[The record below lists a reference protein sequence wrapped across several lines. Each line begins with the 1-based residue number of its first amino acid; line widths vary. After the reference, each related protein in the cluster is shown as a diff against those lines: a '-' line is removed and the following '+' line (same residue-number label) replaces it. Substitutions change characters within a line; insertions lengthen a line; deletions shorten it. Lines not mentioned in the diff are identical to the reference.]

1 MYGYGVYTVYSCTV
15 LGHLQKYVQMSALDD
30 KDVPSAEQWQSACN
44 FMSAS
49 LKKYIKQAEDDL
61 RALVGPTAFYDRWIK
76 WKSQSHIQVS
86 VRIF

>member
-1 MYGYGVYTVYSCTV
+1 MFSIEY
-15 LGHLQKYVQMSALDD
+15 LQKYVQMSALDD

-61 RALVGPTAFYDRWIK
+61 NALVGPTAFYDRWIK

-86 VRIF
+86 FTLCN